1 MQEVVVFADVDTC
14 PLVLLVRAE
23 VALVMILR
31 MFSSLLLARRR
42 FWLLGEEEGPC
53 WGFVGSPSHE
63 WLRGWSF
70 L

>member
-31 MFSSLLLARRR
+31 MFSSLLLARQR
-42 FWLLGEEEGPC
+42 FWLLEEEEGP
-53 WGFVGSPSHE
+53 GGV
-63 WLRGWSF
+63 
-70 L
+70 